1 MSNFKS
7 LLWPILF
14 VFRLTG
20 VLPLTS
26 QFAPSGLGQKCASML
41 IIISVTLG
49 CVKPY
54 RFIMKSDFK
63 PEDFMQIIGVSLT
76 TLSAFASFF
85 LINNRIKEAGEVL
98 TKLQLIHDSLKMKI
112 KLRLVISVWL
122 PFLVVYL
129 IPLIFK
135 IFCMKY
141 WNDSYL
147 GLLLYACTIARA
159 NYVNSSVLTF
169 IVMCIVINTYYKEL
183 LRQFELVQ
191 LSGHCKTRKIEN
203 LKLCHQMLYESAEG
217 ISNLYGLHILLG
229 LLTSNLYFQMSVF
242 RSLQKLITT
251 NDIWAATLK
260 VMQTLLFMSVDIVRI
275 VLCFTFSNSIYTQ
288 VEIHHTI
295 AVY

>member
-7 LLWPILF
+7 LLWPILL

-26 QFAPSGLGQKCASML
+26 QFTPSRLGQKCASVVL
-41 IIISVTLG
+41 IISTTLG

-54 RFIMKSDFK
+54 RFIMKSDFEPK
-63 PEDFMQIIGVSLT
+63 DFMQIIGVSLT
-76 TLSAFASFF
+76 TLSAFATFF
-85 LINNRIKEAGEVL
+85 LINYRIKEAGEVL
-98 TKLQLIHDSLKMKI
+98 TKLQLIHNSLKMGI
-112 KLRLVISVWL
+112 KLRLMISVWL

-135 IFCMKY
+135 FFWTIY
-141 WNDSYL
+141 WYDSYL
-147 GLLLYACTIARA
+147 GLLLDACPVARA

-169 IVMCIVINTYYKEL
+169 IVMCIVINTYYKEI
-183 LRQFELVQ
+183 LRQFNLVQ
-191 LSGHCKTRKIEN
+191 LSGLRKNRKIEN
-203 LKLCHQMLYESAEG
+203 LKLCHQMLHESAEG
-217 ISNLYGLHILLG
+217 INNLYGLHILLG

-242 RSLQKLITT
+242 SSLQKFITT
-251 NDIWAATLK
+251 NDIWTTTLK
-260 VMQTLLFMSVDIVRI
+260 IVQTFLFISIDIVRI

-288 VEIHHTI
+288 VDKHHIT